1 MTETFVSWGP
11 YGLAVAAFLSG
22 SVAPLP
28 SEAVLAALV
37 ALGQGPMAMTL
48 IATTANVLGAVTLLL
63 AGCSG
68 RAWSDGKNPKNFL
81 ARSDHYF
88 QRYGAWVL
96 LFSWVPVIGDPLVIA
111 AGAFRI
117 PWRVALPLLT
127 LGKGLRY
134 AAVSLAVS
142 RLG

>member
-1 MTETFVSWGP
+1 MTETFISWGP
-11 YGLAVAAFLSG
+11 YGLAAAAFLSG

-37 ALGQGPMAMTL
+37 ALGKNPSAMTL

-63 AGCSG
+63 AGSSG
-68 RAWSDGKNPKNFL
+68 RAWSDGKNPQNIL
-81 ARSDHYF
+81 ARSARYF

-111 AGAFRI
+111 AGAFRV
-117 PWRVALPLLT
+117 PWRVSLPLLT
-127 LGKGLRY
+127 VGKGLRY
-134 AAVSLAVS
+134 AAVSLAAS
-142 RLG
+142 SL